1 MAGFNFAMNMRL
13 LQIYR
18 PSALATRALTTPS
31 FGVLA
36 SAAITGEA
44 LTPTLLPSALMVAAG
59 IGLATRR

>member
-1 MAGFNFAMNMRL
+1 MRL

-18 PSALATRALTTPS
+18 PSALATCALTTPI

-44 LTPTLLPSALMVAAG
+44 VTPTLLLSALMVAAG
-59 IGLATRR
+59 IGLTTRR